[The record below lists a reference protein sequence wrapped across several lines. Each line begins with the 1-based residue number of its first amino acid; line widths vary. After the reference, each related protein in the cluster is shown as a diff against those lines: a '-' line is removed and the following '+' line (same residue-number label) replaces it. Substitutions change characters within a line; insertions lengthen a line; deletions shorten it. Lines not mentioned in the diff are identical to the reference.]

1 MNDAAARP
9 TRYRHFRAGSRT
21 CTLSAVETQS
31 QTTPWLSQLAFAVA
45 AVGLLTVGI
54 GWLERPD
61 NQLANQ
67 PALTLAIISLVVGV
81 SAMAIEAIASFR
93 SLRRMGV
100 TIALS
105 LITVVAAVG
114 LLVWIALQPYGD

>member
-1 MNDAAARP
+1 M
-9 TRYRHFRAGSRT
+9 
-21 CTLSAVETQS
+21 ETQS
-31 QTTPWLSQLAFAVA
+31 PTTPWLSQLAFAVA
-45 AVGLLTVGI
+45 VVGLLTVGI